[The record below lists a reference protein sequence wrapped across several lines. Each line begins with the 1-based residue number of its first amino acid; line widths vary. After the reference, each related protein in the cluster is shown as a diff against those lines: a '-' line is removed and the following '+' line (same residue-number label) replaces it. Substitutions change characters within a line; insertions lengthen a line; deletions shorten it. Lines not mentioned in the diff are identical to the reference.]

1 MFCKG
6 SLEDKIDK
14 NAKTEPAKVVMTI
27 TFLRSYRS
35 EKYPI
40 GAWPITPEIVA
51 INRRIEVSKSEF
63 SLGEIELNKDFEV
76 KLQVKNAG
84 AQSLSIISA
93 QAGCGCVREKG
104 KLTIQPGTSSELI
117 LYVRAKEEGAFT
129 INAIVETNDPQNRY
143 LPLKVSFVG
152 KKSLTQDG
160 IMFSQPGQGF

>member
-51 INRRIEVSKSEF
+51 INRRIEVSKSVKPAFVAYTDIKEKNAAWITPVANE
-63 SLGEIELNKDFEV
+63 LTVPRGEISYNSLIFIVPIFLNFGAGLFV
-76 KLQVKNAG
+76 K
-84 AQSLSIISA
+84 SI
-93 QAGCGCVREKG
+93 
-104 KLTIQPGTSSELI
+104 GTKASDN
-117 LYVRAKEEGAFT
+117 KT
-129 INAIVETNDPQNRY
+129 DTKING
-143 LPLKVSFVG
+143 S
-152 KKSLTQDG
+152 
-160 IMFSQPGQGF
+160 